1 MRAMRPYLEF
11 RIKIAKIPAN
21 LCHNVRTSTAGR
33 VHAGEGDPEMTV
45 PYYAAHQVEALLDFP
60 GGIQAMREA
69 MASLSAGGP
78 QPLRQIFPLGD
89 ERLFAVMPGSLEA
102 QSLFGAKVISFFPQP
117 GEAGRWRHRGMVL
130 CFDGETGEPVC
141 LADAEAVT
149 TIRTACASAAAT
161 DALARA
167 DADVLAVFGT
177 GTQAAS
183 HIRALA
189 HVRPFRKMIV
199 WGRSEERAA
208 AMAARFEAE
217 LGVPVTG
224 TTDGQRAARE
234 AQVICTT
241 SSSAEPILLHEWIR
255 PGTHV
260 NLVGSS
266 FLGPVEVDSA
276 LVAAGRYFADYRPS
290 VLAQAAEFAVARDA
304 GLITDEHVV
313 GEIGDVF
320 AGRVAG
326 REDEDQLTIYK
337 SLGHV
342 VQDLAAA
349 LYVHRRSSIGS

>member
-1 MRAMRPYLEF
+1 
-11 RIKIAKIPAN
+11 
-21 LCHNVRTSTAGR
+21 
-33 VHAGEGDPEMTV
+33 MTV
-45 PYYAAHQVEALLDFP
+45 PYYPAQQVEALLDFP
-60 GGIQAMREA
+60 GGILAMREA
-69 MASLSAGGP
+69 MASLSSGP
-78 QPLRQIFPLGD
+78 EQPLRQIFPLGD
-89 ERLFAVMPGSLEA
+89 QRMFAVMPGSLEV
-102 QSLFGAKVISFFPQP
+102 QSLFGAKVISVFPQQ
-117 GEAGRWRHRGMVL
+117 GGAGRSRHRGMIL

-141 LADAEAVT
+141 LADAEAIT

-167 DADVLAVFGT
+167 DADVLAIFGT

-183 HIRALA
+183 HIRALV
-189 HVRPFRKMIV
+189 HIRRFRKIII

-208 AMAARFEAE
+208 AMAARFAAE
-217 LGVPVTG
+217 LGLPVAG
-224 TTDGQRAARE
+224 TADGQSAAGE

-241 SSSAEPILLHEWIR
+241 SSSVEPILLHDWVQ

-266 FLGPVEVDSA
+266 YLGPVEVDSA
-276 LVAAGRYFADYRPS
+276 LVVAGRYFADYRPS

-304 GLITDEHVV
+304 GLVTDAQVA

-320 AGRVAG
+320 AGRVTG
-326 REDEDQLTIYK
+326 REDADQLTIYK

-349 LYVHRRSSIGS
+349 LYVHRRSNTGN